1 MNNPLKINITETE
14 VRVSGIA
21 CGEQVWPLF
30 SYSNHRY
37 SFKVISIKNKKG
49 ESVAVELTGDY
60 PERIIKAYSFL
71 GIE

>member
-1 MNNPLKINITETE
+1 MNPLKIDITETE

-21 CGEQVWPLF
+21 CGEQGWPI
-30 SYSNHRY
+30 YGYANHRY
-37 SFKVISIKNKKG
+37 SFKAISIKNAKG
-49 ESVAVELTGDY
+49 ESVTVDLSGDY